1 VTVWLTIAALAVG
14 TAAIK
19 AAGPVALG
27 RREPP
32 PRVANVIALIAPSLL
47 AALVLFETVHAGSH
61 SVVLDSRL
69 AGVAAAAVGL
79 ALRLPLVGVIVI
91 AAAASAALRA
101 LT

>member
-1 VTVWLTIAALAVG
+1 MTVWVTIAALAVG

-47 AALVLFETVHAGSH
+47 AALVLFETVNAGSP

-79 ALRLPLVGVIVI
+79 AFRLPLVAVIVI
-91 AAAASAALRA
+91 AAAASAAVRA